1 MYRTSKYFIN
11 KNNFNLETVKNTIK
25 EYCVNNDI
33 EILRL
38 VIKDKDTINESLYY
52 EVYGEISKL
61 NKIKEFINVMNFN
74 K

>member
-38 VIKDKDTINESLYY
+38 VIKDKDSINESLYY